1 MTLGALISA
10 FRVDERDT
18 VEPYQWSRL
27 DLDRWYNEAV
37 EEAAIRKSL
46 LRENLEF
53 ELSAGDSE
61 VSLPPRIIEVRTARI
76 VEGGTTYWLSPSS
89 RHEQDRVF
97 RNWRDTTERPS
108 AFIHDDISIT
118 LNRIVLASSVL
129 KLECCRT
136 PVNPMEI
143 DEDEPEIAAVHHR
156 YLDGWVRYRAYR
168 VPDADFMDKD
178 RSDRGLADFEDYFG
192 RRSTADHRRD
202 NNADRP
208 HRIKAWWV

>member
-1 MTLGALISA
+1 MNLGTLISN
-10 FRVDERDT
+10 FRIDERDT
-18 VEPYQWSRL
+18 STPPMLGRDHLVRL
-27 DLDRWYNEAV
+27 FNEAT

-53 ELSAGDSE
+53 VLSAGDSE

-76 VEGGTTYWLSPSS
+76 VEGGATYWLSPSS
-89 RHEQDRVF
+89 RHEQDRLF
-97 RNWRDTTERPS
+97 RNWRDTVERPS

-168 VPDADFMDKD
+168 VPDVDFMDKD

-192 RRSTADHRRD
+192 RRPTADHRRD

-208 HRIKAWWV
+208 HRVKAW